1 MRTTLII
8 ETLIERERTLVFDI
22 LVDLRRYSEWLPR
35 SIVFKGTT
43 SISER
48 PTCVGTTYVES
59 SLWGV
64 RRGTITELHRP
75 DRVSYWQPMT
85 LRPAWIGVIDVRVDD
100 SLSEADSS
108 TRLTRTLRLGF
119 TGPVR
124 LFKSAVARSFRAEI
138 ERTHARLKEYTET
151 LPRGR

>member
-43 SISER
+43 SILRKADLRRHYLRRNQVFGEYAEER
-48 PTCVGTTYVES
+48 LPNC
-59 SLWGV
+59 
-64 RRGTITELHRP
+64 IAP

-108 TRLTRTLRLGF
+108 TRLYTDPSSWIH
-119 TGPVR
+119 GPR
-124 LFKSAVARSFRAEI
+124 
-138 ERTHARLKEYTET
+138 ET
-151 LPRGR
+151 LQERCGAFIQGRD